1 LIRAAISRARI
12 EPESVQAAGSLPG
25 SGGAGVAVLHPV
37 AEPRGQGGESVL
49 VPGSYEKVVAEVAA

>member
-1 LIRAAISRARI
+1 MDSISSR
-12 EPESVQAAGSLPG
+12 GSLPG